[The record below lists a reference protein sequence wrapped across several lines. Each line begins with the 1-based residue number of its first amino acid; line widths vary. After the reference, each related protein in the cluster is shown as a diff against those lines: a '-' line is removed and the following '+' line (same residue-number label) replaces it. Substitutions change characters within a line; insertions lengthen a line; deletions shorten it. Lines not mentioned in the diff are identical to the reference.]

1 MAERK
6 AKTLISTI
14 AATEARIHFGDV
26 LRRVHNNHE
35 QLIVEKDGLP
45 VAAILGH
52 AEYEDYR
59 RYLAQKQLEELNK
72 AANRMAQ
79 AEGYTEEQALA
90 DLELVKKELFE
101 KQYGRAVK
109 AHRAKTT

>member
-1 MAERK
+1 MPEPKTK
-6 AKTLISTI
+6 AKVSTI

-45 VAAILGH
+45 VAAILSH
-52 AEYEDYR
+52 AEYEEYR
-59 RYLAQKQLEELNK
+59 RLMAAQLFDELSK

-79 AEGYTEEQALA
+79 AEGYTEEKALA
-90 DLELVKKELFE
+90 DVAKAKKEVFDE
-101 KQYGRAVK
+101 QYGHATRARRK
-109 AHRAKTT
+109 KHS